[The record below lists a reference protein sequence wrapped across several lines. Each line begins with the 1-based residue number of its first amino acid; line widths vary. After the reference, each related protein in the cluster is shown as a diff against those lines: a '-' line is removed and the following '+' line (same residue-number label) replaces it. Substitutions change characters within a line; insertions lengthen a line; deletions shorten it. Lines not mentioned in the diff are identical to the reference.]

1 MCSCPRWSHILR
13 CHSRC
18 HCHFSWC
25 GDSGLVDACPG
36 FSLDGSRPWSL
47 SCYPFSWNLCPS
59 PLRLVGDLWLLVVS
73 SPLDICKTMA
83 QIKKFKN
90 YDPPKSEVSKAKLGF
105 WGSKKFSG
113 TPKTRKIDFLIKPK
127 LCNLTEH
134 GGSSHNGPGHLGA
147 LRPQY
152 LIQKVA
158 TLL

>member
-1 MCSCPRWSHILR
+1 
-13 CHSRC
+13 
-18 HCHFSWC
+18 
-25 GDSGLVDACPG
+25 
-36 FSLDGSRPWSL
+36 
-47 SCYPFSWNLCPS
+47 
-59 PLRLVGDLWLLVVS
+59 
-73 SPLDICKTMA
+73 MA

-127 LCNLTEH
+127 LCNLTKH